1 LYYCTS
7 TLLLGVPVLTAT
19 IAIKLEY
26 RSGIPVYK
34 QMTDAIIAAVQ
45 SGELRAGEKLP
56 PIRKLSEQLNINPN
70 TTARVYR
77 ELELKGVLESK
88 TGSGCFVLPQ
98 EPQVLSAKEREA
110 KLQDLS
116 EKITKEAQSFDITEQ
131 ELLRL
136 LVKRIKP

>member
-1 LYYCTS
+1 
-7 TLLLGVPVLTAT
+7 
-19 IAIKLEY
+19 
-26 RSGIPVYK
+26 
-34 QMTDAIIAAVQ
+34 MTDAIIAAVR
-45 SGELRAGEKLP
+45 SGELRVGEKLP

-98 EPQVLSAKEREA
+98 KPQVLSAKEKEA
-110 KLQDLS
+110 KLQDLL
-116 EKITKEAQSFDITEQ
+116 EKVIKEAQSFQVTEQ
-131 ELLRL
+131 ELLRY

>member
-1 LYYCTS
+1 M
-7 TLLLGVPVLTAT
+7 PILTAT
-19 IAIKLEY
+19 LPIKLEY
-26 RSGIPVYK
+26 HSGIPVYK
-34 QMTDAIIAAVQ
+34 QMTDAIIAAVR
-45 SGELRAGEKLP
+45 SGELRVGDRLP

-98 EPQVLSAKEREA
+98 ETPVPSAKEKEA
-110 KLQDLS
+110 KLQDLL
-116 EKITKEAQSFDITEQ
+116 EKVTKEAQSFHITEQ
-131 ELLRL
+131 ELFKH